1 MAALALAVL
10 GCAPTDHRFADVQL
24 DLPGAL
30 PEAASVVRICV
41 DGVGER
47 EFGARLTG
55 RFSMT
60 GLPPGEPVDV
70 AVDVLDEDGEL
81 LTVGWADD
89 LLEHGVGTRSEC
101 SAGAVC
107 APCSAGS
114 SGPEA
119 DDAWLLAVRF
129 AP

>member
-1 MAALALAVL
+1 MAALALVL
-10 GCAPTDHRFADVQL
+10 MGCAPTDHRFADVQL

-30 PEAASVVRICV
+30 PQAASVVRVCV

-70 AVDVLDEDGEL
+70 AVDVLDEAGEL
-81 LTVGWADD
+81 LAVGWAEG
-89 LLEHGVGTRSEC
+89 LVEHGVGARSEC
-101 SAGAVC
+101 LAGAVC
-107 APCSAGS
+107 QPCSAES

-129 AP
+129 GS